1 MPERVVFVHGWSV
14 THTNTYGALPTR
26 LVSEAA
32 AHGISLS
39 VQHIFLGKY
48 VSFHDEVRV
57 PDLALAMEYALQDAG
72 LNTPDKR
79 FYCVTHS
86 TGGPVVR
93 AWYDRYYRDKTGS
106 PMSHLVMLAPANFG
120 SALAALGKARVG
132 RIKAWFDNIE
142 PGQGV
147 LDWLSLGSREALAL
161 NTAWLEHGNEQIG
174 PKKMFPFVLT
184 GQCIDRKLYDNLNSY
199 TGELGSDGVVRAAAA
214 HLNATWLRLKQGG
227 EPDSKKFTKLMQDGE
242 ILHGPDVPFRII
254 SGVSHSGKQMGIM
267 RSVSDTK
274 GGSGQEVID
283 AILRCFSV
291 STAAQY
297 KKLSADFA
305 QETDTVQTLERVEKE
320 QRLLL
325 GTRTFYRDR
334 HAQVIFRVRDS
345 EGEPVADFDL
355 LLTAGDASN
364 PNHLPEGFFRDR
376 QANSAGVFTYFL
388 NYDVLAGCPAIPGER
403 DALPGIDKLGL
414 EIHPRPTEGFVH
426 FRKSRVAASAE
437 LLQTIVKPNQTTIV
451 DITLTRVVHEG
462 AFRFEK
468 TTEESS
474 FKNVRPGREL
484 N

>member
-1 MPERVVFVHGWSV
+1 
-14 THTNTYGALPTR
+14 
-26 LVSEAA
+26 
-32 AHGISLS
+32 
-39 VQHIFLGKY
+39 
-48 VSFHDEVRV
+48 
-57 PDLALAMEYALQDAG
+57 
-72 LNTPDKR
+72 
-79 FYCVTHS
+79 
-86 TGGPVVR
+86 
-93 AWYDRYYRDKTGS
+93 
-106 PMSHLVMLAPANFG
+106 
-120 SALAALGKARVG
+120 
-132 RIKAWFDNIE
+132 
-142 PGQGV
+142 
-147 LDWLSLGSREALAL
+147 
-161 NTAWLEHGNEQIG
+161 
-174 PKKMFPFVLT
+174 
-184 GQCIDRKLYDNLNSY
+184 
-199 TGELGSDGVVRAAAA
+199 
-214 HLNATWLRLKQGG
+214 
-227 EPDSKKFTKLMQDGE
+227 MQDGE

-267 RSVSDTK
+267 RSVAETK
-274 GGSGQEVID
+274 GGSGQELID

-437 LLQTIVKPNQTTIV
+437 LLRTIVKPNQTTIV

-468 TTEESS
+468 TTEEGS